1 MLHIYRIFLLFQNLT
16 RDTVLKDIRDKE
28 LPAIDI
34 FKHSIQYLKE
44 LFVQKFTDRNLQFT
58 ISPLEQY
65 VTWVITVPAILDEP
79 AKQFMEETA
88 ERVC

>member
-16 RDTVLKDIRDKE
+16 RDTVLKDIMDKE

-34 FKHSIQYLKE
+34 FKHSIQYLKD

-79 AKQFMEETA
+79 AKQFMEEAA